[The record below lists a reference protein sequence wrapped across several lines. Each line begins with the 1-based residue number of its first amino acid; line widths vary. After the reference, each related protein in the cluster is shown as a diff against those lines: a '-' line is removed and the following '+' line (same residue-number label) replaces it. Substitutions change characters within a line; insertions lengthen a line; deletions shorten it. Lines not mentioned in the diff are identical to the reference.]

1 MARGMTGQEPVG
13 VLGIGAM
20 GHAMATSMLRAGI
33 PTIVWNRR
41 PAATRDLAGLGAD
54 VAETAAD
61 AARRAGV
68 VVTMVTDTDAVM
80 SIARD
85 QGMLAALAPGA
96 IWVQMATIGV
106 AGIERVAAMVQAER
120 PDVTLLDAP
129 VSGSREPAE
138 RGQLTIFASGPEE
151 ARPRVAPLF
160 DALGQRTIWVGEVG
174 AGSRL
179 KLVNNTL
186 VAFAA
191 EAVANAAAL
200 ARRLGLATET
210 VVDAL
215 GGNPLVSPWQAAK
228 LARIATGEFSAQ
240 FGLSLAL
247 KDVRLA
253 LQAAGDDRLAVLGC
267 LAEEWQQAVDEGLGD
282 QDLTV
287 VTRVLAQQEG
297 GMP

>member
-68 VVTMVTDTDAVM
+68 VVTMVTDTDAVI